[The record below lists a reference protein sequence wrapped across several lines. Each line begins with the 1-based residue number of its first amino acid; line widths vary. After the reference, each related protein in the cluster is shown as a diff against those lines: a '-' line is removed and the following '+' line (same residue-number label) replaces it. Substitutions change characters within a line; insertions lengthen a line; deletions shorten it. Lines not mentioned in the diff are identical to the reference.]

1 MDNFSERLSI
11 DTPENVLLNAEVAGF
26 GSRCLA
32 ALVDYTIM
40 GVVFFCALTMISTL
54 RLDGSSTVVIL
65 ALYLFFFVLFFFY
78 HLIFEILWNGQTPGK
93 RVLGLRVIRADGL
106 PASVTSLV
114 IRNLVRIFDF
124 FPVGYGVGMIVLF
137 ATKRTQRLGD
147 LAARTLVIREK
158 QQVTLKTIQEDMSV
172 HYLHITRVEP
182 LPSFIQIDQLTE
194 ADRNRIIDYLKRRTD
209 LRDRE
214 TLSRMLARQT
224 AEKMGDEARAQQFGY
239 NIITNERFLEQ
250 VVRTFEV
257 QAHMQQQDNA

>member
-1 MDNFSERLSI
+1 L
-11 DTPENVLLNAEVAGF
+11 
-26 GSRCLA
+26 
-32 ALVDYTIM
+32 
-40 GVVFFCALTMISTL
+40 
-54 RLDGSSTVVIL
+54 
-65 ALYLFFFVLFFFY
+65 
-78 HLIFEILWNGQTPGK
+78 
-93 RVLGLRVIRADGL
+93 
-106 PASVTSLV
+106 
-114 IRNLVRIFDF
+114 
-124 FPVGYGVGMIVLF
+124 
-137 ATKRTQRLGD
+137 
-147 LAARTLVIREK
+147 ARTLVIREK

-194 ADRNRIIDYLKRRTD
+194 ADRNRIIDYLKRRAD